1 MCTVLHRAIEVADL
15 AERGR
20 RGTCGAHG
28 RGVRNLLFAV
38 VVAPLTF
45 STGCMVGED
54 EATDAS
60 SGVSVATTSSDL
72 TGCRGQASSSIP
84 ADNRYVLTTFGGPG
98 DHQSMSCGGFADGTT
113 WYAAS
118 RQRYGCGAKL
128 KIEANGKCAVVNALD
143 YGPDVCVERAVGM
156 PIIDVSPKVSK
167 HLFGEAGAGWSDR
180 LKVTVTKVAAG
191 TPVGICSTTSPPP
204 EMPPPGGGTPP
215 PTPMGTTCMS
225 STLDREV
232 DEGTCVQQASDA
244 RWMTCSNGQWVQRA
258 SSAGCA
264 VAYAFCDSATL
275 GKAVPA
281 RTCVQ
286 AASDSKWYQ
295 CNGTGWATPVTTA
308 TKTGPIGACST
319 WNPL

>member
-1 MCTVLHRAIEVADL
+1 MAGAVRHHL
-15 AERGR
+15 A
-20 RGTCGAHG
+20 A
-28 RGVRNLLFAV
+28 LV
-38 VVAPLTF
+38 VVPLAF
-45 STGCMVGED
+45 SAGCMVGED

-60 SGVSVATTSSDL
+60 SGVSVATTSADL
-72 TGCRGQASSSIP
+72 TGCRGQASSTIP
-84 ADNRYVLTTFGGPG
+84 ADGRYVLTTFGGPG

-118 RQRYGCGAKL
+118 RQRYGCGSKL
-128 KIEANGKCAVVNALD
+128 KVEANGKCAVVNALD

-156 PIIDVSPKVSK
+156 PIMDVSPKVSK
-167 HLFGEAGAGWSDR
+167 HLFGVSGAGWSDR
-180 LKVTVTKVAAG
+180 LKVTVTEVASS
-191 TPVGICSTTSPPP
+191 TPVGICSTTNPPP
-204 EMPPPGGGTPP
+204 PGMEPPPGGNPP
-215 PTPMGTTCMS
+215 PPPPGMATTCMS
-225 STLDREV
+225 STLGREV

-244 RWMTCSNGQWVQRA
+244 RWMTCTGGQWVQRA
-258 SSAGCA
+258 SSAGCD

-275 GKAVPA
+275 GRAVPA

-295 CNGTGWATPVTTA
+295 CNGTGWATPVTVS